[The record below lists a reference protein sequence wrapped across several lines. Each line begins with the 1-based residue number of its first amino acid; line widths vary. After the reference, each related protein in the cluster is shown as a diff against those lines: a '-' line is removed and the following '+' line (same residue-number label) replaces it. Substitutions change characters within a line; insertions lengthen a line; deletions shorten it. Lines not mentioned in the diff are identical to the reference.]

1 MAKNRRDHSFK
12 ITVTRAP
19 PATESSEGSSQ
30 VNRKLAKL
38 DITIEKGIAMLSK
51 EVQDL
56 VDKSEQQ
63 TKFIKAVDA
72 GMDAMRAQ
80 NDELKAKIE
89 EIASQPPKE
98 MPADT
103 NGPAVPAGG
112 DQPAPT
118 VVYSLSDEDKQALL
132 GVAKK
137 YDEAIDA
144 LRDNI
149 PANVPESDMSQP
161 AKQPEPAADAPP
173 IPDAASHA
181 TDANAASQAQPLPG
195 TGAPTEETPK
205 EPGAA

>member
-1 MAKNRRDHSFK
+1 
-12 ITVTRAP
+12 
-19 PATESSEGSSQ
+19 
-30 VNRKLAKL
+30 
-38 DITIEKGIAMLSK
+38 MLSK

-56 VDKSEQQ
+56 VDKSKEQ
-63 TKFIKAVDA
+63 TAFIKAVDA

-80 NDELKAKIE
+80 NEAMKKKID
-89 EIASQPPKE
+89 EIANQPPKE
-98 MPADT
+98 IPAD
-103 NGPAVPAGG
+103 NSGPPVPAGG

-118 VVYSLSDEDKQALL
+118 IVYSLSDEDKAALL
-132 GVAKK
+132 DVAKG

-149 PANVPESDMSQP
+149 PANV
-161 AKQPEPAADAPP
+161 EPPKAEDQGSGSSGQGQDQP

-195 TGAPTEETPK
+195 TGAPADDHPT

>member
-1 MAKNRRDHSFK
+1 MAKNRRDRSFK
-12 ITVTRAP
+12 ITVTRPP
-19 PATESSEGSSQ
+19 PATESGEGSSQ
-30 VNRKLAKL
+30 VTRKLAKL
-38 DITIEKGIAMLSK
+38 DTIEKGIVMLSK

-56 VDKSEQQ
+56 VDKSEEQ
-63 TKFIKAVDA
+63 TKFIKAVDV

-80 NDELKAKIE
+80 NEEMRAKIE
-89 EIASQPPKE
+89 EIANQPPKE
-98 MPADT
+98 VPADT
-103 NGPAVPAGG
+103 SGSAIPVGG

-118 VVYSLSDEDKQALL
+118 VVYALSDEDKAALL
-132 GVAKK
+132 DVTKK

-149 PANVPESDMSQP
+149 PANVEPPKAEEPPKLPEQP
-161 AKQPEPAADAPP
+161 GEVP

-195 TGAPTEETPK
+195 TGAPAEEPPK